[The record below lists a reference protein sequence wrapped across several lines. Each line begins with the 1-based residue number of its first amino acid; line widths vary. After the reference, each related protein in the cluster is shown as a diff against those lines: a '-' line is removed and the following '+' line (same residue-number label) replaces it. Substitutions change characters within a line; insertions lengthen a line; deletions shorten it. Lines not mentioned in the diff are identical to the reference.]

1 MGSDIQ
7 VQNGTLLQR
16 FSSAALMNFDRFAAI
31 IVPVLAAIALFGL
44 ASSGSF
50 QIADGLLFDMVTRS
64 ESGQKPAVVIIE
76 QDADFVRRD
85 GQAYQDLITAA
96 SEAGI
101 SRIGFASD
109 PGNQAISM
117 ATELPVVIS
126 RKARKRP
133 ASSAWEFV
141 TSSDEKADN
150 VTFGAALVTSPEY
163 GIFRRH
169 WRGIGGAEGR
179 LPLFESA
186 LADIDPDGA
195 PTYVRMP
202 RSQNIPRISASQ
214 LLAKNF
220 QGRELA
226 GLTALVVPPRDHAER
241 RLATSM
247 NPSTGEM
254 RASVFSAYVTQAYLD
269 GRSVRPAGMLLTF
282 LSLLAACALARG
294 AQDIFAEKRLILPV
308 AAAVAIGVLGASW
321 VALQY
326 ANVLLPAS
334 AMLAGVGIVTIW
346 YLLRREKL
354 QDRRLGEILEQA
366 INLSFRRSAIQD
378 HGRLIEFF
386 GSTAKILGIPKMVLF
401 THYRNQAP
409 EILSVQSASQAKLAL
424 TGRHSTQLLRRADR
438 SSSPVPASSLAPQWT
453 QDTYLASLGTS
464 SAPLYWL
471 FELPS
476 GASSV
481 GIGRIASAMASSI
494 KDIQRWR
501 SDLSSGSGVRKQA
514 KYLDDRVASAA
525 NLITIQGE
533 QIRNGLDSL
542 NTAVMIFHMIGYP
555 IQSNT
560 RMSNLYGEAEISLA
574 DSNLTDVIA
583 AFTQLEIEQI
593 ERIIS
598 DILLNGGEMRIPM
611 REIGTRQRILRVAAP
626 TRQDRAWER
635 VIVIEAID
643 ISDLDQLAELR
654 LAVGMFI
661 DKQLRNDLEAIG
673 LGANIA
679 ADPRLKPTALAKVI
693 GRIRDV
699 ATRATDRLETVAQ
712 LLSDSPVDTPGPC
725 YPIDALKAVTKAI
738 DRARPLANEMQVQI
752 DADLPGI
759 SGFTMAEPLMLS
771 DMVEAMLRLVI
782 LDTTLGGTVK
792 ILLDEQP
799 DQSWIRIQGGFG
811 IPFERLC
818 ESFDASAKDV
828 PSEYQIIAAGI
839 LEALAWRGGVS
850 YWSAVGTGYRFNIQ
864 LRRIG

>member
-1 MGSDIQ
+1 
-7 VQNGTLLQR
+7 
-16 FSSAALMNFDRFAAI
+16 
-31 IVPVLAAIALFGL
+31 
-44 ASSGSF
+44 
-50 QIADGLLFDMVTRS
+50 
-64 ESGQKPAVVIIE
+64 
-76 QDADFVRRD
+76 
-85 GQAYQDLITAA
+85 
-96 SEAGI
+96 
-101 SRIGFASD
+101 
-109 PGNQAISM
+109 
-117 ATELPVVIS
+117 
-126 RKARKRP
+126 
-133 ASSAWEFV
+133 
-141 TSSDEKADN
+141 
-150 VTFGAALVTSPEY
+150 
-163 GIFRRH
+163 
-169 WRGIGGAEGR
+169 
-179 LPLFESA
+179 
-186 LADIDPDGA
+186 
-195 PTYVRMP
+195 
-202 RSQNIPRISASQ
+202 
-214 LLAKNF
+214 
-220 QGRELA
+220 
-226 GLTALVVPPRDHAER
+226 
-241 RLATSM
+241 
-247 NPSTGEM
+247 
-254 RASVFSAYVTQAYLD
+254 
-269 GRSVRPAGMLLTF
+269 
-282 LSLLAACALARG
+282 
-294 AQDIFAEKRLILPV
+294 
-308 AAAVAIGVLGASW
+308 
-321 VALQY
+321 
-326 ANVLLPAS
+326 
-334 AMLAGVGIVTIW
+334 
-346 YLLRREKL
+346 
-354 QDRRLGEILEQA
+354 
-366 INLSFRRSAIQD
+366 
-378 HGRLIEFF
+378 
-386 GSTAKILGIPKMVLF
+386 
-401 THYRNQAP
+401 
-409 EILSVQSASQAKLAL
+409 
-424 TGRHSTQLLRRADR
+424 
-438 SSSPVPASSLAPQWT
+438 
-453 QDTYLASLGTS
+453 
-464 SAPLYWL
+464 
-471 FELPS
+471 
-476 GASSV
+476 
-481 GIGRIASAMASSI
+481 MASSI